1 MPSSLTTIFLI
12 LCLAW
17 FCQPL
22 RIHGSEYSHLQTN
35 STTVITNP
43 TQAEKYVQS
52 QLSTINLQIAAVNNT
67 ISKNLY
73 FPYMEDGQVTLQNAT
88 ANPDSKAQLCI
99 VFNDSQA
106 TDVGSYIA
114 SI

>member
-1 MPSSLTTIFLI
+1 
-12 LCLAW
+12 
-17 FCQPL
+17 
-22 RIHGSEYSHLQTN
+22 
-35 STTVITNP
+35 
-43 TQAEKYVQS
+43 
-52 QLSTINLQIAAVNNT
+52 
-67 ISKNLY
+67 
-73 FPYMEDGQVTLQNAT
+73 MEDGQVTLQNAT